1 VVEPYQWKVGVKR
14 LGKNGQ
20 KLQNCSTH
28 MMDSKICPKISVSVR
43 GSRKL
48 MGEFRSKAR
57 SEINAS
63 SISPSPPSEIEILLE
78 GISEIM
84 LNIVHNET
92 KDEERTKTLTIRNQ
106 ATATWT
112 KNRDEMTTS
121 EEEEDINASIEN
133 QGKKK
138 SRRRRKRK

>member
-1 VVEPYQWKVGVKR
+1 MESGSKEA
-14 LGKNGQ
+14 GQ
-20 KLQNCSTH
+20 KWTEVAKLLNTYDGFKD
-28 MMDSKICPKISVSVR
+28 MPKDQRSVR
-43 GSRKL
+43 ERFNKL

-63 SISPSPPSEIEILLE
+63 GISPSPLSEIEILLE

-84 LNIVHNET
+84 LNIVHKET
-92 KDEERTKTLTIRNQ
+92 KKDDERTKALTIRNQ

-121 EEEEDINASIEN
+121 EEEECINASIEN
-133 QGKKK
+133 QGKKE
-138 SRRRRKRK
+138 